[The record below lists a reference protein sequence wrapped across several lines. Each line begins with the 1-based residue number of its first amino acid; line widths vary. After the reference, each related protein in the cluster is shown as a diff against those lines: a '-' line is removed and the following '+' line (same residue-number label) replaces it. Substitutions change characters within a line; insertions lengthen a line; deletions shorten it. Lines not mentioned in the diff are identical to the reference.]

1 MTSNQLTVSLQ
12 KMGVVVQAVIS
23 RRVVVPRVTGVGVP
37 REGAAFSAAVPAVA
51 PSQNWN
57 GWVLGEGWHL

>member
-1 MTSNQLTVSLQ
+1 
-12 KMGVVVQAVIS
+12 MGVVVQAAIS
-23 RRVVVPRVTGVGVP
+23 QRVVVPRVTGVGVP
-37 REGAAFSAAVPAVA
+37 REEAASSAEGPAVA